1 MEAHLQ
7 SPKFE
12 VQSHDIPASPVL
24 RLEGVARDFSDGR
37 VVRRVLK
44 ETTLDILPGEMT
56 VLAGPSGSGK
66 TTLLTIMG
74 LVLKP
79 SEGRIIVDGEDVTGF
94 SEDRLASLRQQ
105 RYGFV
110 FQQAALVPALDVL
123 DNVLVGTAIQGRRIS
138 ARTREK
144 ALELLAGLGLGDYVA
159 AKTQQLSTGQQQRAG
174 IARAL
179 VGDPVLLLCDEPT
192 SALDVES
199 GRVVLDT
206 LKRLSRDPRRGVVL
220 VTHDPRVFPYA
231 DRLLKME
238 DGAIV
243 YDTRSANATFDHQDT
258 KNTKQT

>member
-1 MEAHLQ
+1 MDILLE
-7 SPKFE
+7 SPKSE
-12 VQSHDIPASPVL
+12 VQSPMSSIQSQGVPGTPVL
-24 RLEGVARDFSDGR
+24 RLEGVARDFTDGR

-79 SEGRIIVDGEDVTGF
+79 SAGRIIVGGEDVTGF
-94 SEDRLASLRQQ
+94 SEDRLASLRRQH
-105 RYGFV
+105 YGFV
-110 FQQAALVPALDVL
+110 FQQAALIPALDVL
-123 DNVLVGTAIQGRRIS
+123 DNVLVGTAIQGGRVS

-144 ALELLAGLGLGDYVA
+144 ALELLSGLGLKDYLSSRP
-159 AKTQQLSTGQQQRAG
+159 QQLSTGQQQRAG

-179 VGDPVLLLCDEPT
+179 VSDPILLLCDEPT

-199 GRVVLDT
+199 GRIVLDT

-243 YDTRSANATFDHQDT
+243 YDTRSAPTGGN
-258 KNTKQT
+258 

>member
-1 MEAHLQ
+1 MDA
-7 SPKFE
+7 
-12 VQSHDIPASPVL
+12 VAPVL
-24 RLEGVARDFSDGR
+24 RLEAVARDFSDGR

-44 ETTLDILPGEMT
+44 ETTLDILPGELT

-79 SEGRIIVDGEDVTGF
+79 SAGRIWVAGEDVTGVP
-94 SEDRLASLRQQ
+94 EDQLATLRQQ

-123 DNVLVGTAIQGRRIS
+123 DNVLVGTAIQGGRVSVQTRQKAVDLLASLGMQDFRS
-138 ARTREK
+138 ARP
-144 ALELLAGLGLGDYVA
+144 
-159 AKTQQLSTGQQQRAG
+159 QQLSTGQQQRVG

-179 VGDPVLLLCDEPT
+179 VGDPILLLCDEPT

-199 GRVVLDT
+199 SHIVLDT
-206 LKRLSRDPRRGVVL
+206 LKKLSRDPRRGVVL
-220 VTHDPRVFPYA
+220 VSHDPRVFPYA

-243 YDTRSANATFDHQDT
+243 YDTRQVSQGGG
-258 KNTKQT
+258 